1 MDVIETRHLKKIFS
15 SGLLNRIDV
24 RALDDVSIRV
34 HRGEI
39 FGLLGPNGAGK
50 TTFVR
55 ILLGIIFPTS
65 GDASIFGE
73 PVSHYWIKQ
82 KIGFLPENHRYPV
95 HFSGEGV
102 LRYFGTLSGMDRA
115 ALSKRIDDLLH
126 LVNMKQWRGI
136 KLRKYSK
143 GMLQRIGLAQALIN
157 EPDLIFLD
165 EPTDGVDPIGR
176 KEIRDV
182 LKRLRDQGK
191 TIFLNSHLLSEV
203 EIISDRVAILK
214 HGKVI
219 KCGRTDEFTT
229 MAHDYEID
237 YDGSLNNGLIEK
249 IKAIDSSSRIDE
261 GRLYIASDS
270 KENVNSILDILRSEG
285 VIVKS
290 MSQRKSTLEDS
301 FINLINEEPGR

>member
-1 MDVIETRHLKKIFS
+1 MDVIETHHLKKIFS

-24 RALDDVSIRV
+24 RALDDVSILV

-65 GDASIFGE
+65 GDASIFGK
-73 PVSHYWIKQ
+73 PVSHYRIKQ
-82 KIGFLPENHRYPV
+82 KIGFLPENHRYPM

-102 LRYFGTLSGMDRA
+102 LRYFGTLSGIDRT
-115 ALSKRIDDLLH
+115 ALSKRIDELLH
-126 LVNMKQWRGI
+126 LVNMNQWRRI

-182 LKRLRDQGK
+182 LKRLRDKGK

-214 HGKVI
+214 KGKVI
-219 KCGRTDEFTT
+219 KCGIIDEFTT
-229 MAHDYEID
+229 VANDYEIE
-237 YDGSLNNGLIEK
+237 YDGSLHNGLIQK
-249 IKAIDSSSRIDE
+249 IKAIDNSSRIDE
-261 GRLYIASDS
+261 GRLYIASES
-270 KENVNSILDILRSEG
+270 KENVNSILDALRSEG
-285 VIVKS
+285 VFVKS